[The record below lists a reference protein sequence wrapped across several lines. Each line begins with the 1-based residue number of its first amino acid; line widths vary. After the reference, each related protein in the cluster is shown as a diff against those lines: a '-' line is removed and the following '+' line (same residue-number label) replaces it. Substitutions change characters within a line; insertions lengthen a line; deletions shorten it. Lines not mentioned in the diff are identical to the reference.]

1 MVKPPENHKFNSLPK
16 IGQVCYVEQ
25 ETETGEEHMVQRQ
38 NRLNRKD
45 QRNWEI
51 ILRVAQGELYQQIA
65 QSYGISPGRVQQ
77 IIQKERKWLE
87 RGFYCLQD

>member
-1 MVKPPENHKFNSLPK
+1 
-16 IGQVCYVEQ
+16 
-25 ETETGEEHMVQRQ
+25 MVQRQ